1 VLGWLE
7 FLALAGAMLSA
18 VVASRLLERSFR
30 PPWELSLMVEAAAAL
45 GCGVPFVFL
54 WHEARP
60 LTAWI
65 RNGRPADA
73 APAAWETGVMLIRRV
88 WPRCFVSTS
97 VLLIPADVWAIGHYH
112 LGPSSLP
119 VAWVFTQLGVGVTA
133 AYMFFVGEAMLRPMV
148 EDAARVVP
156 PGGGVR
162 RARGRIGL
170 KVLLA
175 LAVTTSFAVLISQAI
190 GSIGHTPTSRLL
202 GAVVIAVLIALTFTP
217 VLIRAV
223 TDSVV
228 GPVRT
233 LTSATARA
241 AAGDLEHP
249 VPVTSD
255 DELGVLTTSFNDM
268 IRGLREREALRND
281 KLELS
286 AALRASLEDLHRYA
300 EELRA
305 SRARVVTAADV
316 ERRRMERDLH
326 DGAQQQLV
334 LLGLKLGLWERLIEK
349 DPAAAKAMHD
359 ELRTD
364 LRKALSEL
372 RELAHGIYPA
382 VLESE
387 GLPGALRE
395 AIERAAIPTELRCD
409 GAGRYPRELEA
420 AVYFCCLEALQNAAK
435 HAGAG
440 AKVKIDLAERT
451 RSLVF
456 QVADDGRGY
465 DTTVGGPS
473 VGVQNM
479 QFRERHERRIAAPP
493 AAVWAALHE
502 LRLSDLALSRALMD
516 VRALPSRLLGRP
528 RPRMLTARLLEDGP
542 VPVLAS
548 DFERS
553 VVAGSVMQPWKLAGG
568 TEPPVLDA
576 EGLRAFHEAGW
587 VKTAMDFVLQSD
599 GKATLLSTET
609 RVSATDAGT
618 RGRFGLYWLVIRV
631 GSGLIRGDLL
641 RAVARRAEGTAR

>member
-1 VLGWLE
+1 MRGEQTHESDHGRRAWRAATEPAFRGSDRERVGLDLLHRLYARFGTHYVALVLVWLE

-18 VVASRLLERSFR
+18 VVASRLLGQSFR
-30 PPWELSLMVEAAAAL
+30 PPWDLSLMVEAAAAV
-45 GCGVPFVFL
+45 GCGVPLVFL
-54 WHEARP
+54 WRESRP

-73 APAAWETGVMLIRRV
+73 ATAAWETGVMLIRRV

-97 VLLIPADVWAIGHYH
+97 LLLIPANVWTVGHYH
-112 LGPSSLP
+112 LGPSGLP

-148 EDAARVVP
+148 EDAARLVP
-156 PGGGVR
+156 PAGGVR
-162 RARGRIGL
+162 RARGRIGQ

-175 LAVTTSFAVLISQAI
+175 LAVTTSFAVLMSQAV

-202 GAVVIAVLIALTFTP
+202 GAVAIAVVIALTFTR

-223 TDSVV
+223 TNSVL
-228 GPVRT
+228 GPIRT

-286 AALRASLEDLHRYA
+286 AALQASLEDLQHHA

-334 LLGLKLGLWERLIEK
+334 LLGLKLGLAERLIEK
-349 DPAAAKAMHD
+349 DAAAAKAMHD
-359 ELRTD
+359 ELRAD

-372 RELAHGIYPA
+372 RDLAHGIYPA
-382 VLESE
+382 ALENE

-395 AIERAAIPTELRCD
+395 AVERAAIPAELDCD
-409 GAGRYPRELEA
+409 GAGRYPPELEA

-440 AKVKIDLAERT
+440 AQVRIDLVERA

-456 QVADDGRGY
+456 EVTDDGQGY
-465 DTTVGGPS
+465 DTTVPRAS

-479 QFRERHERRIAAPP
+479 TDRIGALGGELTIRSAPG
-493 AAVWAALHE
+493 
-502 LRLSDLALSRALMD
+502 SGTTI
-516 VRALPSRLLGRP
+516 LGRI
-528 RPRMLTARLLEDGP
+528 LLE
-542 VPVLAS
+542 
-548 DFERS
+548 
-553 VVAGSVMQPWKLAGG
+553 
-568 TEPPVLDA
+568 T
-576 EGLRAFHEAGW
+576 
-587 VKTAMDFVLQSD
+587 
-599 GKATLLSTET
+599 
-609 RVSATDAGT
+609 
-618 RGRFGLYWLVIRV
+618 
-631 GSGLIRGDLL
+631 
-641 RAVARRAEGTAR
+641 

>member
-1 VLGWLE
+1 VRGFARAPVRGTLDRLYARFGTRYVALVLGWLE

-18 VVASRLLERSFR
+18 VVASRLLEQSFR
-30 PPWELSLMVEAAAAL
+30 PRWPLVLMVEAATAV

-54 WHEARP
+54 WREARP
-60 LTAWI
+60 LTDWI

-73 APAAWETGVMLIRRV
+73 ATAAWETGVMLIRRV
-88 WPRCFVSTS
+88 WPRCFVLAS
-97 VLLIPADVWAIGHYH
+97 VLLIPADVWAVGHYH
-112 LGPSSLP
+112 LGPSGLP

-148 EDAARVVP
+148 EDAARVMP

-162 RARGRIGL
+162 RARGRIGQT
-170 KVLLA
+170 VLLA
-175 LAVTTSFAVLISQAI
+175 LAVTTSFAVLMSQAI

-202 GAVVIAVLIALTFTP
+202 GAVAIAVVIALTFTP
-217 VLIRAV
+217 ILIRAV

-268 IRGLREREALRND
+268 LRGLREREALRND
-281 KLELS
+281 KIELTS
-286 AALRASLEDLHRYA
+286 ALQASLADLQRHA

-305 SRARVVTAADV
+305 SRARVVTASDV

-334 LLGLKLGLWERLIEK
+334 LLGLKLGLAERLI
-349 DPAAAKAMHD
+349 DQDAAAARAMHD
-359 ELRTD
+359 ELRAD
-364 LRKALSEL
+364 LSRALLQL
-372 RELAHGIYPA
+372 RDLAHGIYPA
-382 VLESE
+382 VLENE

-395 AIERAAIPTELRCD
+395 AVARTAIPTELHCES
-409 GAGRYPRELEA
+409 AGRYPPDLEA

-440 AKVKIDLAERT
+440 AKVRIDLARRA

-456 QVADDGRGY
+456 CVADDGQGY
-465 DTTVGGPS
+465 DTAVARAS

-479 QFRERHERRIAAPP
+479 TDRIGALGGELTIQSAPG
-493 AAVWAALHE
+493 
-502 LRLSDLALSRALMD
+502 S
-516 VRALPSRLLGRP
+516 G
-528 RPRMLTARLLEDGP
+528 TAIFASIA
-542 VPVLAS
+542 LAS
-548 DFERS
+548 
-553 VVAGSVMQPWKLAGG
+553 
-568 TEPPVLDA
+568 
-576 EGLRAFHEAGW
+576 
-587 VKTAMDFVLQSD
+587 
-599 GKATLLSTET
+599 
-609 RVSATDAGT
+609 
-618 RGRFGLYWLVIRV
+618 
-631 GSGLIRGDLL
+631 
-641 RAVARRAEGTAR
+641 

>member
-1 VLGWLE
+1 LRGEQTHESDHGRRESRVATEPALRRADRERVGLDLLHRLYVRLEVRYVALVLGWLE
-7 FLALAGAMLSA
+7 FLALAGGMLSA
-18 VVASRLLERSFR
+18 VVASRLLGQSFR
-30 PPWELSLMVEAAAAL
+30 PPVDLVLTVEAAIAV
-45 GCGVPFVFL
+45 GCGVPFAFL
-54 WHEARP
+54 WLEARP

-65 RNGRPADA
+65 REGRPEDA
-73 APAAWETGVMLIRRV
+73 ALAAWETGVMLIRRAL
-88 WPRCFVSTS
+88 PRCFVLVS
-97 VLLIPADVWAIGHYH
+97 VLLIPANVLAVGHYH
-112 LGPSSLP
+112 LGGSSFP
-119 VAWVFTQLGVGVTA
+119 VAWVFTQLGIGVTA

-148 EDAARVVP
+148 EDAARLVP

-162 RARGRIGL
+162 RARGRIRQ

-175 LAVTTSFAVLISQAI
+175 LAVTTSFAVLMSQAI
-190 GSIGHTPTSRLL
+190 GSIGHTPTSRML
-202 GAVVIAVLIALTFTP
+202 GAVAIAALIALSFTP

-281 KLELS
+281 KVELS
-286 AALRASLEDLHRYA
+286 SALQESLEDLRRHA

-334 LLGLKLGLWERLIEK
+334 LLGLKLAMAERLIEK
-349 DPAAAKAMHD
+349 DTVAATAMHD
-359 ELRTD
+359 ELRAD

-372 RELAHGIYPA
+372 RDLAHGIYPA
-382 VLESE
+382 VLENE

-395 AIERAAIPTELRCD
+395 AVERAAIPTELHCD
-409 GAGRYPRELEA
+409 GASRYPPELEA
-420 AVYFCCLEALQNAAK
+420 AVYFFCLEALQNAAK

-440 AKVKIDLAERT
+440 AKVRIDLVERA

-456 QVADDGRGY
+456 EVADDGRGY
-465 DTTVGGPS
+465 DTAAGIGG

-479 QFRERHERRIAAPP
+479 TDRIG
-493 AAVWAALHE
+493 ALGGE
-502 LRLSDLALSRALMD
+502 L
-516 VRALPSRLLGRP
+516 
-528 RPRMLTARLLEDGP
+528 TIE
-542 VPVLAS
+542 
-548 DFERS
+548 
-553 VVAGSVMQPWKLAGG
+553 
-568 TEPPVLDA
+568 
-576 EGLRAFHEAGW
+576 
-587 VKTAMDFVLQSD
+587 
-599 GKATLLSTET
+599 STP
-609 RVSATDAGT
+609 
-618 RGRFGLYWLVIRV
+618 
-631 GSGLIRGDLL
+631 GSGTTILGSI
-641 RAVARRAEGTAR
+641 AMKT

>member
-1 VLGWLE
+1 MRGEQTHESDHGRRASRAATEPALRRADRERVGLDLLHRLYARFGTHYVALVLGWLE

-18 VVASRLLERSFR
+18 VVASRLLGQSFR
-30 PPWELSLMVEAAAAL
+30 PPRDLSLMVEAATAL

-54 WHEARP
+54 WREARP

-73 APAAWETGVMLIRRV
+73 ATAAWETGVMLIRRV

-97 VLLIPADVWAIGHYH
+97 VLLIPADVWAVGHYH
-112 LGPSSLP
+112 LGPSGFP

-162 RARGRIGL
+162 RARGRIGQT
-170 KVLLA
+170 VLLA
-175 LAVTTSFAVLISQAI
+175 LAVTTSFAVLMSQAI

-202 GAVVIAVLIALTFTP
+202 GAVAIAVVIALTFTP
-217 VLIRAV
+217 ILIRAV

-281 KLELS
+281 KLELTS
-286 AALRASLEDLHRYA
+286 ALQASLEDLQRHA

-305 SRARVVTAADV
+305 SRARVVTASDV

-334 LLGLKLGLWERLIEK
+334 LLGLKLAMAERLIEK
-349 DPAAAKAMHD
+349 DTVAAKAMHD

-364 LRKALSEL
+364 LRQALSEL
-372 RELAHGIYPA
+372 RDLAHGIYPA
-382 VLESE
+382 VLENE

-395 AIERAAIPTELRCD
+395 AVERAAIPAELHCD

-440 AKVKIDLAERT
+440 AKVTITLAERNRT
-451 RSLVF
+451 LLF
-456 QVADDGRGY
+456 AVADDGQGY
-465 DTTVGGPS
+465 DTSIGLAG

-479 QFRERHERRIAAPP
+479 TDRIGALGGELTIRSAP
-493 AAVWAALHE
+493 
-502 LRLSDLALSRALMD
+502 
-516 VRALPSRLLGRP
+516 
-528 RPRMLTARLLEDGP
+528 
-542 VPVLAS
+542 
-548 DFERS
+548 
-553 VVAGSVMQPWKLAGG
+553 
-568 TEPPVLDA
+568 
-576 EGLRAFHEAGW
+576 
-587 VKTAMDFVLQSD
+587 
-599 GKATLLSTET
+599 
-609 RVSATDAGT
+609 
-618 RGRFGLYWLVIRV
+618 
-631 GSGLIRGDLL
+631 GSGTTILGSIPL
-641 RAVARRAEGTAR
+641 TT

>member
-1 VLGWLE
+1 LRGEQTHESDHGRRASRAATEPALRRADRERVGLDLLHRLYARFGTHYVALVLGWLE

-18 VVASRLLERSFR
+18 VVASRLLGQSFR
-30 PPWELSLMVEAAAAL
+30 PPRDLSLMVEAATAL

-54 WHEARP
+54 WREARP

-73 APAAWETGVMLIRRV
+73 ATAAWETGVMLIRRV

-97 VLLIPADVWAIGHYH
+97 VLLIPADVWAVGHYH
-112 LGPSSLP
+112 LGPSGFP

-162 RARGRIGL
+162 RARGRIGQT
-170 KVLLA
+170 VLLA
-175 LAVTTSFAVLISQAI
+175 LAVTTSFAVLMSQAI

-202 GAVVIAVLIALTFTP
+202 GAVAIAVVIALTFTP
-217 VLIRAV
+217 ILIRAV

-281 KLELS
+281 KLELTS
-286 AALRASLEDLHRYA
+286 ALQASLEDLQRHA

-305 SRARVVTAADV
+305 SRARVVTASDV

-334 LLGLKLGLWERLIEK
+334 LLGLKLAMAERLIEK
-349 DPAAAKAMHD
+349 DTVAAKAMHD

-364 LRKALSEL
+364 LRQALSEL
-372 RELAHGIYPA
+372 RDLAHGIYPA
-382 VLESE
+382 VLENE

-395 AIERAAIPTELRCD
+395 AVERAAIPAELHCD

-440 AKVKIDLAERT
+440 AKVTITLAERNRT
-451 RSLVF
+451 LLF
-456 QVADDGRGY
+456 AVADDGQGY
-465 DTTVGGPS
+465 DTSIGLAG

-479 QFRERHERRIAAPP
+479 TDRIGALGGELTIRSAP
-493 AAVWAALHE
+493 
-502 LRLSDLALSRALMD
+502 
-516 VRALPSRLLGRP
+516 
-528 RPRMLTARLLEDGP
+528 
-542 VPVLAS
+542 
-548 DFERS
+548 
-553 VVAGSVMQPWKLAGG
+553 
-568 TEPPVLDA
+568 
-576 EGLRAFHEAGW
+576 
-587 VKTAMDFVLQSD
+587 
-599 GKATLLSTET
+599 
-609 RVSATDAGT
+609 
-618 RGRFGLYWLVIRV
+618 
-631 GSGLIRGDLL
+631 GSGTTILGSIPL
-641 RAVARRAEGTAR
+641 TT

>member
-1 VLGWLE
+1 
-7 FLALAGAMLSA
+7 
-18 VVASRLLERSFR
+18 
-30 PPWELSLMVEAAAAL
+30 MVEAAAAL

-54 WHEARP
+54 WREARP

-268 IRGLREREALRND
+268 IRVC
-281 KLELS
+281 
-286 AALRASLEDLHRYA
+286 AS
-300 EELRA
+300 
-305 SRARVVTAADV
+305 
-316 ERRRMERDLH
+316 
-326 DGAQQQLV
+326 
-334 LLGLKLGLWERLIEK
+334 
-349 DPAAAKAMHD
+349 
-359 ELRTD
+359 
-364 LRKALSEL
+364 
-372 RELAHGIYPA
+372 
-382 VLESE
+382 
-387 GLPGALRE
+387 
-395 AIERAAIPTELRCD
+395 
-409 GAGRYPRELEA
+409 
-420 AVYFCCLEALQNAAK
+420 
-435 HAGAG
+435 
-440 AKVKIDLAERT
+440 
-451 RSLVF
+451 
-456 QVADDGRGY
+456 
-465 DTTVGGPS
+465 
-473 VGVQNM
+473 
-479 QFRERHERRIAAPP
+479 
-493 AAVWAALHE
+493 
-502 LRLSDLALSRALMD
+502 
-516 VRALPSRLLGRP
+516 
-528 RPRMLTARLLEDGP
+528 
-542 VPVLAS
+542 
-548 DFERS
+548 
-553 VVAGSVMQPWKLAGG
+553 
-568 TEPPVLDA
+568 
-576 EGLRAFHEAGW
+576 
-587 VKTAMDFVLQSD
+587 
-599 GKATLLSTET
+599 
-609 RVSATDAGT
+609 
-618 RGRFGLYWLVIRV
+618 
-631 GSGLIRGDLL
+631 
-641 RAVARRAEGTAR
+641 ARRCATTSSS

>member
-1 VLGWLE
+1 
-7 FLALAGAMLSA
+7 
-18 VVASRLLERSFR
+18 
-30 PPWELSLMVEAAAAL
+30 
-45 GCGVPFVFL
+45 
-54 WHEARP
+54 
-60 LTAWI
+60 
-65 RNGRPADA
+65 
-73 APAAWETGVMLIRRV
+73 MLIRRV

-162 RARGRIGL
+162 RARGRIGQT
-170 KVLLA
+170 VLLA
-175 LAVTTSFAVLISQAI
+175 LAVTTSFAVLMSQAI

-202 GAVVIAVLIALTFTP
+202 GAVAIAVVIALTFTP
-217 VLIRAV
+217 ILIRAV

-281 KLELS
+281 KLELTS
-286 AALRASLEDLHRYA
+286 ALQASLEDLQRHA

-305 SRARVVTAADV
+305 SRARVVTASDV

-334 LLGLKLGLWERLIEK
+334 LLGLKLAMAERLIEK
-349 DPAAAKAMHD
+349 DTVAAKAMHD

-364 LRKALSEL
+364 LRQALSEL
-372 RELAHGIYPA
+372 RDLAHGIYPA
-382 VLESE
+382 VLENE

-395 AIERAAIPTELRCD
+395 AVERAAIPAELHCD

-440 AKVKIDLAERT
+440 AKVTITLAERDRT
-451 RSLVF
+451 LLF
-456 QVADDGRGY
+456 AVADDGQGY
-465 DTTVGGPS
+465 DTSIGLAG

-479 QFRERHERRIAAPP
+479 TDRIGALGGELTIRSAP
-493 AAVWAALHE
+493 
-502 LRLSDLALSRALMD
+502 
-516 VRALPSRLLGRP
+516 
-528 RPRMLTARLLEDGP
+528 
-542 VPVLAS
+542 
-548 DFERS
+548 
-553 VVAGSVMQPWKLAGG
+553 
-568 TEPPVLDA
+568 
-576 EGLRAFHEAGW
+576 
-587 VKTAMDFVLQSD
+587 
-599 GKATLLSTET
+599 
-609 RVSATDAGT
+609 
-618 RGRFGLYWLVIRV
+618 
-631 GSGLIRGDLL
+631 GSGTTILGSIPL
-641 RAVARRAEGTAR
+641 TT

>member
-1 VLGWLE
+1 VRESVREPVGLGTLDRLYARFGTHYVALVLGWLE
-7 FLALAGAMLSA
+7 FLALAGGMLSA
-18 VVASRLLERSFR
+18 VVASRLLDRSFR
-30 PPWELSLMVEAAAAL
+30 PPLDLVLMVEGAIAV

-54 WHEARP
+54 WREARP
-60 LTAWI
+60 LTDWI
-65 RNGRPADA
+65 RDGRPQDA
-73 APAAWETGVMLIRRV
+73 ASAAWQTGVMLIRRAL
-88 WPRCFVSTS
+88 PRCFALSS
-97 VLLIPADVWAIGHYH
+97 VLLIPANVWAVDHYH
-112 LGPSSLP
+112 LGGASGFP
-119 VAWVFTQLGVGVTA
+119 VAWIFTQFGIAVTA

-156 PGGGVR
+156 PAGGVR
-162 RARGRIGL
+162 QPRGWIRQ

-175 LAVTTSFAVLISQAI
+175 LAVTTSFAVLMSQAI
-190 GSIGHTPTSRLL
+190 GSIGHTPTSRML
-202 GAVVIAVLIALTFTP
+202 GAVAIAALIALTFTP

-268 IRGLREREALRND
+268 IRGLREREVLRND
-281 KLELS
+281 KIELS
-286 AALRASLEDLHRYA
+286 SALQASLEDLQHHA

-334 LLGLKLGLWERLIEK
+334 LLGLKLGLAERLIEK
-349 DPAAAKAMHD
+349 DAAAATAMHD
-359 ELRTD
+359 ELRAD

-372 RELAHGIYPA
+372 RDLAHGIYPA
-382 VLESE
+382 VLENE

-395 AIERAAIPTELRCD
+395 AVERAAIPTELHCD
-409 GAGRYPRELEA
+409 GARRYPPELEA

-440 AKVKIDLAERT
+440 AKVRIDLVERA

-456 QVADDGRGY
+456 EVADDGRGY
-465 DTTVGGPS
+465 DTAAGIGG

-479 QFRERHERRIAAPP
+479 TDRIG
-493 AAVWAALHE
+493 ALGGE
-502 LRLSDLALSRALMD
+502 L
-516 VRALPSRLLGRP
+516 
-528 RPRMLTARLLEDGP
+528 TIE
-542 VPVLAS
+542 
-548 DFERS
+548 
-553 VVAGSVMQPWKLAGG
+553 
-568 TEPPVLDA
+568 
-576 EGLRAFHEAGW
+576 
-587 VKTAMDFVLQSD
+587 
-599 GKATLLSTET
+599 STP
-609 RVSATDAGT
+609 
-618 RGRFGLYWLVIRV
+618 
-631 GSGLIRGDLL
+631 GSGTTILGSI
-641 RAVARRAEGTAR
+641 AMKT